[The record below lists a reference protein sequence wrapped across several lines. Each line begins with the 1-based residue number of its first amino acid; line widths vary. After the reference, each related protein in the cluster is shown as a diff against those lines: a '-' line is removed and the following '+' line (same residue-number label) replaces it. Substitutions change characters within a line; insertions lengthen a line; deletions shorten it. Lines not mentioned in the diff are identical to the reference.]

1 MRTKI
6 LYLALTLLTVYSCSK
21 TEAPNTSN
29 EEFSSLL
36 LPTKG
41 EIPTKPGNYFVSLED
56 VQAYTHFRKLESQN
70 NGINLSVTRIEPLG
84 PEEDVTLCYLIN
96 YNDGWELVSADK
108 RTPAVLAES
117 DTGSLELED
126 ILPPVHSWLDS
137 FLRQIQ
143 YMRNVQELEGLLD
156 QNEMERVADNL
167 QFWSFVTCDRDFVEE
182 YCPPTKGQFDPDG
195 YWELVSIETDT
206 VEYQVVNH
214 LITTHWHQD
223 APYNSYCP
231 FKSNSSIWRAPAGCS
246 AVAAAQM
253 AYYLHNKEGWIS
265 TAPLTAFCDAQVP
278 SPGSYYMP
286 TDNDPHMYVND
297 LSSNAWAL
305 MATDASYCAKLMAQ
319 IGIIMKSKYYDD
331 YSQFS
336 PSNLFAW
343 YFNPRNVW
351 CESVTLN
358 DSNGFTT
365 LYDNILNG
373 FPVIASANS
382 QTSSHSFIIDG
393 YKNERIRLT
402 ATYTWIPTNPENAN
416 YYEDQIQINYLAPRN
431 HKITMN
437 WGWGNLGG
445 LDDIWYSPEEPW
457 YMYSSGK
464 SIICNFSPVS

>member
-1 MRTKI
+1 MV
-6 LYLALTLLTVYSCSK
+6 LFAVYSCSK

-108 RTPAVLAES
+108 RTPVVLAES

-126 ILPPVHSWLDS
+126 IIPPVHSWLDS

-156 QNEMERVADNL
+156 QNEMEQVADNL
-167 QFWSFVTCDRDFVEE
+167 QFWSFVTCDKDFVEE

-195 YWELVSIETDT
+195 YWDLISIVTDT

-214 LITTHWHQD
+214 LIETPWFQG

-231 FKSNSSIWRAPAGCS
+231 YQSSSSTVRSPAGCV
-246 AVAAAQM
+246 AVATGQVAH
-253 AYYLHNKEGWIS
+253 YLHNYIGYPQ

-278 SPGSYYMP
+278 SPSTYYLAGAGD
-286 TDNDPHMYVND
+286 THMYVAD
-297 LSSNAWAL
+297 LSTSAWS
-305 MATDASYCAKLMAQ
+305 MMSYDSSYRAKLIAE
-319 IGIIMKSKYYDD
+319 IGIVMGMKYHDNYAEV
-331 YSQFS
+331 S
-336 PSNLFAW
+336 PSNLPSY
-343 YFNPRNVW
+343 YFYPSGIS
-351 CESVTLN
+351 CEHVHLNN
-358 DSNGFTT
+358 DSGFAT
-365 LYDNILNG
+365 LYNNILNG
-373 FPVIASANS
+373 YPVIASAT
-382 QTSSHSFIIDG
+382 QVETQPSSEHTFVIDG
-393 YKNERIRLT
+393 YKNEHVRIT
-402 ATYTWIPTNPENAN
+402 ATYAWVPTNPENAN
-416 YYEDQIQINYLAPRN
+416 YYENQVQVIYQPPINHR
-431 HKITMN
+431 ITMR
-437 WGWGNLGG
+437 WG
-445 LDDIWYSPEEPW
+445 LDQAPSTDNYWFAPEGFW
-457 YMYSSGK
+457 LMYSTGK
-464 SIICNFSPVS
+464 MMIGNFTIIS